1 VPISP
6 QEREAGQKAY
16 QRIKV
21 FARNQ
26 RLAGG
31 FFGLIF
37 VAGYMVW
44 TDFKEHGLE
53 SAAHSGAVWITLL
66 TAGAYHYRRQKKQ
79 NLKDLLFLKELKIKY
94 GAEVYLEIQKE
105 PRSLYYYL
113 VQKRYPPDN
122 RQVVELP

>member
-1 VPISP
+1 
-6 QEREAGQKAY
+6 
-16 QRIKV
+16 
-21 FARNQ
+21 
-26 RLAGG
+26 
-31 FFGLIF
+31 
-37 VAGYMVW
+37 MVW
-44 TDFKEHGLE
+44 TDFKEH
-53 SAAHSGAVWITLL
+53 AVFSGAVWFILPA
-66 TAGAYHYRRQKKQ
+66 AGAYQYRRQKKQ